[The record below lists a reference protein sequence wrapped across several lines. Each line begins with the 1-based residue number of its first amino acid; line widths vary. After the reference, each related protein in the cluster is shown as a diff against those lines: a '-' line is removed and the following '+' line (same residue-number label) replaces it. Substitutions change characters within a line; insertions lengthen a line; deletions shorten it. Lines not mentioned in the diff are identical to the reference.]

1 MVTIKHLLKI
11 VLKFHDHT
19 FINIFPSKFKLN
31 SYRYIPKRS
40 TSTRERHKRM
50 KSCFCESMMNSN
62 GKDQDVEIFV
72 GKLERREEN
81 IIKCTM
87 EIAMDVERTI

>member
-1 MVTIKHLLKI
+1 
-11 VLKFHDHT
+11 
-19 FINIFPSKFKLN
+19 
-31 SYRYIPKRS
+31 
-40 TSTRERHKRM
+40 
-50 KSCFCESMMNSN
+50 MNSN